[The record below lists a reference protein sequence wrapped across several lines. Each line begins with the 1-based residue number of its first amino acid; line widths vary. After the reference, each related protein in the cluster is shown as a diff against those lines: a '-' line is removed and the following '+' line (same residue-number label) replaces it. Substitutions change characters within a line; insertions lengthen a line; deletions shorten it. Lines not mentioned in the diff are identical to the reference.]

1 MVLKW
6 WWNSTDYSTQLLNY
20 NYENHVAW
28 QNINGTKAKHSFLTT
43 NIYIYGQG
51 QNEGRGKIRI
61 MDLLGVWL
69 KNGLSPAQL
78 LNFCHASYKTF

>member
-1 MVLKW
+1 MTKYKW
-6 WWNSTDYSTQLLNY
+6 DKSKTQNFNY
-20 NYENHVAW
+20 
-28 QNINGTKAKHSFLTT
+28 KF
-43 NIYIYGQG
+43 YIYGQG

-69 KNGLSPAQL
+69 NNYTSPLPLL